1 MSYFITD
8 DYMKRNRAM
17 AIPGAYWDRQTQ
29 SYRFDEGVTPRTA
42 LVAIK
47 MFPELAVQYP
57 DLVNVRDNF
66 VQDIRPLNY
75 AQEWWDARTTHERAH
90 ALRAVSVMGNME
102 AEGMNYWPF
111 QRTDLAYLAQVLRQH
126 KSAYLGW
133 ERGLGKTLG
142 SISLMD
148 DLRPERVLVISSN
161 TAKTS
166 VWQPELTRWGRGW
179 MAPQWVIPNEKV
191 KRERHLEWMQA
202 NRHKPQVGLVH
213 YQALNIIANT
223 RAGRQG
229 WKRFG
234 KWDLIVTDEF
244 HHFSNKNAQQ
254 THALKLIPT
263 ELRLGVSGSIISNHA
278 LEIFSQLNWL
288 FGQGYTRDTG
298 RKASYTDELRDYAD
312 RFLDYVD
319 LEGHREYIG
328 VRLDRVDAL
337 RRELGVFLTYRRKE
351 DELDLPPI
359 LTQDIPVTLGKR
371 QRRTYDDMA
380 RDAIAFVDGLDGPL
394 TAANGLALLTKLRQ
408 IATGLNLVSDLVDSA
423 KLDAAVDIVRDNPDE
438 AFVVFSYFVGAAEAL
453 ASRLEA
459 VGVKTFTVHQGVKIE
474 DRTDFINRFQ
484 AGEGRVFVGTLG
496 TLGESVTLSRA
507 SNVLFLDRSWNPEL
521 NNQAVD
527 RVAGGF
533 RALQVG
539 RPITITN
546 LVSEGTVDETQVTP
560 TLSSKAAV
568 RAVILGRR
576 NA

>member
-1 MSYFITD
+1 
-8 DYMKRNRAM
+8 
-17 AIPGAYWDRQTQ
+17 
-29 SYRFDEGVTPRTA
+29 
-42 LVAIK
+42 
-47 MFPELAVQYP
+47 
-57 DLVNVRDNF
+57 
-66 VQDIRPLNY
+66 
-75 AQEWWDARTTHERAH
+75 
-90 ALRAVSVMGNME
+90 
-102 AEGMNYWPF
+102 
-111 QRTDLAYLAQVLRQH
+111 
-126 KSAYLGW
+126 
-133 ERGLGKTLG
+133 
-142 SISLMD
+142 
-148 DLRPERVLVISSN
+148 
-161 TAKTS
+161 
-166 VWQPELTRWGRGW
+166 
-179 MAPQWVIPNEKV
+179 
-191 KRERHLEWMQA
+191 
-202 NRHKPQVGLVH
+202 
-213 YQALNIIANT
+213 
-223 RAGRQG
+223 
-229 WKRFG
+229 
-234 KWDLIVTDEF
+234 
-244 HHFSNKNAQQ
+244 
-254 THALKLIPT
+254 
-263 ELRLGVSGSIISNHA
+263 
-278 LEIFSQLNWL
+278 
-288 FGQGYTRDTG
+288 
-298 RKASYTDELRDYAD
+298 
-312 RFLDYVD
+312 
-319 LEGHREYIG
+319 
-328 VRLDRVDAL
+328 VDAL